1 LYLRYLMAKTRR
13 LLKKAQRVEE
23 KAIWLEMR
31 MRDEFNK
38 KI

>member
-1 LYLRYLMAKTRR
+1 MAKTRR

-31 MRDEFNK
+31 MRDEQTK
-38 KI
+38 